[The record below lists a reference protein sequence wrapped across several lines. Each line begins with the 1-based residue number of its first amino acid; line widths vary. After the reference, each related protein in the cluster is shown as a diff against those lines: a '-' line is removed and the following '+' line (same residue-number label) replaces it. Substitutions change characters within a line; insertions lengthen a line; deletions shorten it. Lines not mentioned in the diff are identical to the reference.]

1 MNKKLN
7 NVFNDW
13 KKIKNEIADMA
24 KYRNVNLKEV
34 QGLIQKVVKQAES
47 DIKGLVDQD
56 VKIVMNKLKTERKA
70 LEKMVDDILEAEM
83 RKAKTFISS
92 YKKQFS
98 SLQKTVEA
106 TLKKKVGK
114 STKKKTTKKKTRS
127 TKKKS
132 TVDTTATP
140 VQS

>member
-1 MNKKLN
+1 MSKKLN

-13 KKIKNEIADMA
+13 KKIKNEVADMA
-24 KYRNVNLKEV
+24 KQRNVNLKEV

-83 RKAKTFISS
+83 KKAKTFISS

-98 SLQKTVEA
+98 SLQKTVES

-114 STKKKTTKKKTRS
+114 TAKKKTTKKKTRS

-132 TVDTTATP
+132 TVDATATQT
-140 VQS
+140 QS